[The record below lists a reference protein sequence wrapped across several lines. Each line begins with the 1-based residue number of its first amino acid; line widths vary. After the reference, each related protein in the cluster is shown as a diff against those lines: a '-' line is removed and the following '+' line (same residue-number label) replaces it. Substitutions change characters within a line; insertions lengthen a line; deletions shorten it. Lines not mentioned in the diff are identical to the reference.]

1 MDPKILLVFFNIS
14 HWTLSSSFV
23 RSLINTCDISVRS
36 HGMIKKVC
44 ENFPSPSIAPLLNL
58 MIDSKSAS
66 LLLKLVLP
74 FKIST
79 QLTCFIKFTMPC
91 AFLDK
96 HALEKDKNY

>member
-1 MDPKILLVFFNIS
+1 MDPKILLVFFNICD
-14 HWTLSSSFV
+14 WTLSSSSV

-74 FKIST
+74 FKN
-79 QLTCFIKFTMPC
+79 F
-91 AFLDK
+91 
-96 HALEKDKNY
+96 HAVNVFY